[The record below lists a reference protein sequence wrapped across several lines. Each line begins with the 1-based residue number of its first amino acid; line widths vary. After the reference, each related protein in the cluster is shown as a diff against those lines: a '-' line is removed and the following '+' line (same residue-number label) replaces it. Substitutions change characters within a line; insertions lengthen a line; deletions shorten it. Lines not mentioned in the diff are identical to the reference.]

1 VAIYHLSVKAISR
14 SAGRSATAAAAYRA
28 GVEITDERSGEVHD
42 YRRRCGVEHSELVL
56 PEEAP
61 AWAGD
66 RAALW
71 NAAEQAETRRNS
83 TVARELVVA
92 LPNELDAEERR
103 RLVLELAGE
112 VVRRHR
118 CAVDVA
124 VHAPDR
130 KGDERNHHA
139 HLLLSTRRLGPEGF
153 GEKTRELDQKQSG
166 LVGEWRQ
173 RWEQLANRALER
185 AGAEARID
193 HRSLVARGLEA
204 EPTQHLGPAATTL
217 ERRGV
222 ATERGE
228 VNRAVAEHNAT
239 VVELGRTQAAVR
251 ALQAERAQDQALAD
265 PAVEKVWEA
274 EREARAKA
282 IMQRAA
288 RLEARA
294 RGMLERQAER
304 LATHRHDRPQPP
316 GRAIGWV
323 PGVRGRYERA
333 VEAWWRL
340 EVRLDDRYRQQRRRL
355 ERVGEWT
362 REGLSRFGRGLSK
375 AEQAAEKQLRRE
387 RPALARRM
395 EQVRET
401 QHEERRKE
409 IEQQRARE
417 RQRRQSRGRDDDYDL
432 GR

>member
-1 VAIYHLSVKAISR
+1 MAIYHLSVKTISR

-42 YRRRCGVEHSELVL
+42 YRRRRGVEHAELVL
-56 PEEAP
+56 PEGAP

-83 TVARELVVA
+83 TVARELVLA
-92 LPNELDAEERR
+92 LPNELDADERR
-103 RLVLELAGE
+103 RLVLALAGE
-112 VVRRHR
+112 VVGRHR

-185 AGAEARID
+185 TGAEARID
-193 HRSLVARGLEA
+193 HRSFAARGLEE
-204 EPTQHLGPAATTL
+204 EPTQHLGPTAATL
-217 ERRGV
+217 EQRGV

-228 VNRAVAEHNAT
+228 INRAVAEHNAA

-288 RLEARA
+288 RLEAKA
-294 RGMLERQAER
+294 QEVMEWQAER
-304 LATHRHDRPQPP
+304 LAGHRHDRPQAP
-316 GRAIGWV
+316 GKVVGWV
-323 PGVRGRYERA
+323 PGVRGRYERTL
-333 VEAWWRL
+333 EAWWRL
-340 EVRLDDRYRQQRRRL
+340 ETRLDDRYRQLRRRL

-362 REGLSRFGRGLSK
+362 REGLSRFSGYPSK
-375 AEQAAEKQLRRE
+375 AEQAAETQLRQE
-387 RPALARRM
+387 RPELGRRM

-409 IEQQRARE
+409 ISEQLARQRE
-417 RQRRQSRGRDDDYDL
+417 RRERDRDQ
-432 GR
+432 GWER